1 MTLTA
6 PNSAH
11 NITVAD
17 ARAFASKLAKL
28 GFILGDLHVNQ
39 QSGGGAELAD
49 YVPLA
54 EVQASIEDGA
64 KVCVIAFY
72 NGDWHNVALLKQA
85 FGVGG
90 SEGLATVAARLGNY
104 NRAAVLMGVPGA
116 VKAIDKLID
125 KA

>member
-1 MTLTA
+1 MTLSA
-6 PNSAH
+6 PNSAY

-39 QSGGGAELAD
+39 QSGGGAEVAD
-49 YVPLA
+49 YVPLV
-54 EVQASIEDGA
+54 EVQASIEDGT
-64 KVCVIAFY
+64 KVCVVAFY
-72 NGDWHNVALLKQA
+72 NGDWYNVALLKRA
-85 FGVGG
+85 FSVGG
-90 SEGLATVAARLGNY
+90 AEGLATVAARLGNF
-104 NRAAVLMGVPGA
+104 NRAVVLMNVPGA